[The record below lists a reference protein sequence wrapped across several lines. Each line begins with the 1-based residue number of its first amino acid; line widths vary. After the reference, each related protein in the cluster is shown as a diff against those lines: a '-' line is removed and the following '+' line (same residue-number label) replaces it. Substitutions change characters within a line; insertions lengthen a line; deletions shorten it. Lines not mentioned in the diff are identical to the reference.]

1 MLWVL
6 WDLRGKG
13 VVCQKRKKRPH
24 RQADITKQSIFPPH
38 VPSQNSGGVGYR
50 IQCCCGIAKRGS
62 VRGKG
67 CLERKTGIG
76 FVTFVS
82 WDSLRGHGAVA
93 SSAVE
98 VLGLGRDGGP
108 AIVLH
113 GLGCCLGLLLGL
125 VGLSP

>member
-1 MLWVL
+1 MS
-6 WDLRGKG
+6 K
-13 VVCQKRKKRPH
+13 KRKKGTPSAGRH
-24 RQADITKQSIFPPH
+24 YKTKHFPPH
-38 VPSQNSGGVGYR
+38 FPFQNSGLVWLIEFGG
-50 IQCCCGIAKRGS
+50 CCGIAKGGS

-67 CLERKTGIG
+67 SLERKTGIG

-82 WDSLRGHGAVA
+82 WDSLRGHGAVT